1 MIQTFIDKQFLFFQV
16 EKKNFSIWDLE
27 RHQTRDI
34 TDSHINGELTVI
46 WRDWDEM
53 IHNPEMV
60 YVNIV
65 NPGEIKGPHV
75 HKNRTSYFYCI
86 DGKMVI
92 IIQDKDGEYHEIE
105 TDSKESKLI
114 SVSNG
119 VGAAIINP
127 SKSISKIL
135 VLADIAWRPNENE
148 MENISFKN
156 YDWKK
161 WFK

>member
-1 MIQTFIDKQFLFFQV
+1 MDKQNYFV
-16 EKKNFSIWDLE
+16 WDLE
-27 RHQTRDI
+27 KHQTKDI
-34 TDSHINGELTVI
+34 KDSHINGDLTVI
-46 WRDWDEM
+46 WRDWDH
-53 IHNPEMV
+53 IIKNPEMI
-60 YVNIV
+60 YLNTV

-86 DGKMVI
+86 EGKMAI
-92 IIQDKDGEYHEIE
+92 IVQGKNGEYHEIE
-105 TDSKESKLI
+105 TDSTESKLI

-127 SKSISKIL
+127 SKSISKII
-135 VLADIAWRPNENE
+135 VLADISWKPDDNE
-148 MENISFKN
+148 MKNISFTN